1 MDNDKILND
10 LYEELLMQG
19 YTPADAEA
27 EAYKR
32 FYEQGEWAYETRTSN
47 K

>member
-10 LYEELLMQG
+10 LFEELLEQG
-19 YTPADAEA
+19 YEPAEAEA
-27 EAYKR
+27 EAYNR
-32 FYEQGEWAYETRTSN
+32 FYEQGEWDYETRASN

>member
-27 EAYKR
+27 YNR
-32 FYEQGEWAYETRTSN
+32 FYEQGEWAYETRTPN

>member
-10 LYEELLMQG
+10 LFGELLEQG

-27 EAYKR
+27 EAYNR
-32 FYEQGEWAYETRTSN
+32 FYEQGV
-47 K
+47 

>member
-10 LYEELLMQG
+10 LFEELLEQG

-27 EAYKR
+27 EAYNR
-32 FYEQGEWAYETRTSN
+32 FYEQGVWDYETRASN